1 MSNDVSLLETRDI
14 YEDSAFSNNI
24 PHIVNG
30 SRVKINLIHTSVRPR
45 PRRIVAFCSFVSKHA
60 TFSKG
65 ILSAVQ
71 FRSEMKRCK
80 FAIRSQGMSKI
91 PASGSHASSVFQ
103 ELPRVVIALW

>member
-24 PHIVNG
+24 PHTVNG

-71 FRSEMKRCK
+71 FRSEMKR
-80 FAIRSQGMSKI
+80 
-91 PASGSHASSVFQ
+91 
-103 ELPRVVIALW
+103 